1 MNKFNK
7 WNVSTSSLEALEY
20 RLLKGEAIP
29 YSRFNDL
36 TKDFKTFKRLGL
48 INLEAVLI
56 NGESKDIWLVSDYH
70 KDKAI
75 AFIELLRG
83 ETL

>member
-1 MNKFNK
+1 MCNFSK

-29 YSRFNDL
+29 YSRFNAL

-48 INLEAVLI
+48 INLETVLM
-56 NGESKDIWLVSDYH
+56 NGESRDIWLVSDYH

-75 AFIELLRG
+75 AFIELLKG
-83 ETL
+83 ATL